1 MTLSGLIFRFEERDM
16 DKEQLRIIALEE
28 AVKLFKDCSKYDR
41 GDVIEFAKRVLFFL
55 EKGK

>member
-1 MTLSGLIFRFEERDM
+1 M